1 MNRKVDMETQET
13 PKCIEAQEFVIRDK
27 NGVVRAR
34 LGVTSSWEEPY
45 LLLCN
50 RKGVPLISI
59 ELQNDK
65 PCMGFMRPDGN
76 PLFSFKQLDDGSTI
90 LGLSRNNKMP
100 ALRIV
105 VEDGKDVQVELCRC
119 DGEPVRVHFGDSGIG

>member
-1 MNRKVDMETQET
+1 METHEA
-13 PKCIEAQEFVIRDK
+13 PKCVEAQEFVVRDR
-27 NGVVRAR
+27 NGIVRAR
-34 LGVTSSWEEPY
+34 LGVTSSYEEPY

-50 RKGVPLISI
+50 RKGVPLITL

-90 LGLSRNNKMP
+90 LGLSRNDKTP
-100 ALRIV
+100 ALLVIT
-105 VEDGKDVQVELCRC
+105 EDGKDVHVGLCRS
-119 DGEPVRVHFGDSGIG
+119 DGEPQWVRVPDGESG